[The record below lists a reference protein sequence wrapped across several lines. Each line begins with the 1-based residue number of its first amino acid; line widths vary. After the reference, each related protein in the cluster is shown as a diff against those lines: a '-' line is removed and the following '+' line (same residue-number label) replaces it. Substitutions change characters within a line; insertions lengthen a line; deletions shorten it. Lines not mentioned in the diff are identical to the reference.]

1 MRDRHRRILVEQ
13 QLHQRTADQIGAAD
27 HDRIHAFQRGMHAL
41 GQDDAAERRAWRQ
54 RGKAA
59 GEPAGIVRMQAVDIL
74 GRIDGVDDGFGVD
87 RFRQRQLHENAVH
100 RGIAVELCDQRQQIG
115 LRDVGGQLVLERG
128 HAGGLGLLVLAAD
141 IDLAGGIVADQHHR
155 KARRE
160 LMLALDPRDLV
171 GDAGAKLRCNDFS
184 VDNAC
189 RHLNPSS
196 SPCFAAAAFRSVSP
210 SILGSPSTAT
220 CLRREVV
227 PDRIFTLRLRHAEHL
242 RQQFGHRAVGLA
254 AIGDG
259 ADANL
264 DHGAA
269 VGERFNSVDI
279 VAAAARRHPQRDA
292 DALGG
297 IAPRI
302 HQASIGYRRL
312 RSDDVGI
319 DVIERSPAG

>member
-1 MRDRHRRILVEQ
+1 MRDRHRRVLVEQ
-13 QLHQRTADQIGAAD
+13 QLHQRAADQIGAAD
-27 HDRIHAFQRGMHAL
+27 HDGVHAFQRGMHAL

-59 GEPAGIVRMQAVDIL
+59 GEAPGIVGMQAVDIL
-74 GRIDGVDDGFGVD
+74 GGIDRVDDRFGVD

-100 RGIAVELCDQRQQIG
+100 GGIAIELSNHRQQIG
-115 LRDVGGQLVLERG
+115 LRDVFGQHVLERR
-128 HAGGLGLLVLAAD
+128 HAGFLGLLVLAAN
-141 IDLAGGIVADQHHR
+141 IDLTGRIAADQHHR

-171 GDAGAKLRCNDFS
+171 RDTGAKLRCNDLS

-196 SPCFAAAAFRSVSP
+196 SSGFAAVSLSQRFAENFGIAADGD
-210 SILGSPSTAT
+210 LLQT
-220 CLRREVV
+220 RRDARKNLH
-227 PDRIFTLRLRHAEHL
+227 PRLRDTKRL
-242 RQQFGHRAVGLA
+242 RQQFGDRTVGLA
-254 AIGDG
+254 ALGDG

-264 DHGAA
+264 YDRTAI
-269 VGERFNSVDI
+269 GERLNPIDI

-292 DALGG
+292 DAFGG

-302 HQASIGYRRL
+302 HQYPSGIHRLSASAIR
-312 RSDDVGI
+312 
-319 DVIERSPAG
+319 